1 MWKSQQTDD
10 DVDDVDDQDHKY
22 YTNSPIKYFLPIIF
36 IMQIKF

>member
-10 DVDDVDDQDHKY
+10 DDDDQDHKY